1 MIEERVASVGLVTP
15 AVGAA
20 RAGTSSDAQWDQR
33 VHWDNWDNLDK
44 ATAESV
50 DEQLERFL
58 HAIVK
63 LAHARA
69 GAVRLLTE
77 DEQAMRLVGSVG
89 LPPEFVERERLVPV
103 GCGVCGSA
111 LQHAHGVAGADSKE
125 CQTHTASVF
134 FDDDCRKVLALR
146 LEYKGW
152 VFGVYNLFMPDDRPL
167 PADIPALLRVLGEM
181 FGAVLQDARRHNQ
194 TVAKSV
200 ISERKIIAGELH
212 DSVVQSLMYMKMRL
226 ALLEDE
232 LLAVPAGRAAGYLAD
247 IRDAL
252 DNAYTDIRGL
262 LTHFRRSMDP
272 RGLMTTLRELA
283 ESHQTR
289 TGVALIID
297 NRAGELLLGA
307 EQELQVFLIVQE
319 ALANVVRHAHAKTA
333 SILVERH
340 AQALHIAVDDDGTGV
355 HTNGAPEHYGLN
367 IMQERAAQIGGELTL
382 SARAGGGTR
391 VLLQVPLKRGTP

>member
-1 MIEERVASVGLVTP
+1 MIQEHAASVGVAAP
-15 AVGAA
+15 AVDAA
-20 RAGTSSDAQWDQR
+20 WVGTSSGIQWDA
-33 VHWDNWDNLDK
+33 

-63 LAHARA
+63 LTHARA

-77 DEQAMRLVGSVG
+77 DERAMRLVGSVG

-103 GCGVCGSA
+103 DCGACGSA
-111 LQHAHGVAGADSKE
+111 LRHTHGMAGADSHD
-125 CQTHTASVF
+125 CQTHTASIF
-134 FDDDCRKVLALR
+134 FDADCRQVLALR

-167 PADIPALLRVLGEM
+167 PADIPALLRVLGDM

-194 TVAKSV
+194 TLAKSV
-200 ISERKIIAGELH
+200 IGERKIIAGELH

-232 LLAVPAGRAAGYLAD
+232 ISTAPAGRAAGYIAD

-262 LTHFRRSMDP
+262 LTHFRRGMDP
-272 RGLMTTLRELA
+272 RGLMTTLRALA
-283 ESHQTR
+283 ESHQAR
-289 TGVALIID
+289 TGVALSID
-297 NRAGELLLGA
+297 NRAGELVLGA

-319 ALANVVRHAHAKTA
+319 ALANVVRHAHARTV
-333 SILVERH
+333 SILVERDAH
-340 AQALHIAVDDDGTGV
+340 ALNIAVDDDGSGIRTGG
-355 HTNGAPEHYGLN
+355 GAPEHYGLN

-382 SARAGGGTR
+382 SSRAGGGTR
-391 VLLQVPLKRGTP
+391 VLLRIPLKGQTR